1 MTIPV
6 RQWADLSQ
14 DERSRVL
21 SRSEQNVD
29 DLLPVA
35 QKIIDSVVQR
45 GDEAVK
51 EHTARLDGAPADL
64 DIVVP
69 AEAFDEAER
78 SLAPEVREALDYAI
92 ANVRAVH
99 RGQLPHDLELTQ
111 VRPGLLAGER
121 STPID
126 SVGLYV
132 PRGRGSFPSMLYML
146 AVPASLAGVP
156 KIAVATPP
164 DAAGEVDAAC
174 LYAARRCGVHT
185 VYRVGGV
192 QAIAAL
198 AIGTRSVARV
208 SKIVGPGSAYVA
220 AAKRLLRDRVDVGLP
235 AGPSESIILADAG
248 ADAERV
254 AVDLLIE
261 AEHGSDS
268 QALLVTPDVDLADEV
283 ARLAAAHIDATPEP
297 RGGFLRDVFSG
308 YGGVL
313 VTASLDEAVDVVN
326 AFAPEHLQI
335 RTAAPW
341 ETASRVRNAGEIL
354 LGAHSAFSLA
364 NYAAGANAVLPT
376 GGYARTWSGVSVAD
390 FVKRTSVVEVSPG
403 AYDEIARHVAVL
415 AEYEGF
421 HWHARALS
429 ERPGDA
435 SGPAHDR
442 HR

>member
-6 RQWADLSQ
+6 RQWATLS
-14 DERSRVL
+14 DHERSRVL

-29 DLLPVA
+29 ELLPVA
-35 QKIIDSVVQR
+35 QQIIDSVSQR
-45 GDEAVK
+45 GDEAVR
-51 EHTARLDGAPADL
+51 EHSARLDGAPADL
-64 DIVVP
+64 AIVVP
-69 AEAFDEAER
+69 DEAFDNAER
-78 SLAPEVREALDYAI
+78 SLSAEVREALDFAI
-92 ANVRAVH
+92 ENVRAVH
-99 RGQLPHDLELTQ
+99 RRQLPHDLELTQ

-121 STPID
+121 TTPID

-156 KIAVATPP
+156 RIAVATPP
-164 DAAGEVDAAC
+164 DAAGDVDAAC
-174 LYAARRCGVHT
+174 LYAARRCGVDV

-198 AIGTRSVARV
+198 ALGTQSVEPVA
-208 SKIVGPGSAYVA
+208 KIVGPGSAYVA

-235 AGPSESIILADAG
+235 AGPSESIILADAT

-268 QALLVTPDVDLADEV
+268 QALLVTPAPELAHEV
-283 ARLAAAHIDATPEP
+283 ARLAGAHIEATPEP
-297 RGGFLRDVFSG
+297 RAGFLREVFAG
-308 YGGVL
+308 YGGVI
-313 VTASLDEAVDVVN
+313 VTASIDEAVDVVN

-341 ETASRVRNAGEIL
+341 ETASLVRNAGEIL
-354 LGAHSAFSLA
+354 VGAHSAFSLA

-376 GGYARTWSGVSVAD
+376 GGFARTWSGVSVAD
-390 FVKRTSVVEVSPG
+390 FAKRTSVVEVSPG

-421 HWHARALS
+421 HWHARAVRD
-429 ERPGDA
+429 RPGRTA
-435 SGPAHDR
+435 PSR
-442 HR
+442 

>member
-6 RQWADLSQ
+6 RQWAALSHE
-14 DERSRVL
+14 ERSRVL
-21 SRSEQNVD
+21 SRSEQNIDEMV
-29 DLLPVA
+29 PVA
-35 QKIIDSVVQR
+35 EQIIGSISNR
-45 GDEAVK
+45 GDEAVR
-51 EHTARLDGAPADL
+51 EHSARLDGAPPDL
-64 DIVVP
+64 ELVVP
-69 AEAFDEAER
+69 VDAFDEAER
-78 SLAPEVREALDYAI
+78 SLAPAVREALDFAI
-92 ANVRAVH
+92 ENVRAVH
-99 RGQLPHDLELTQ
+99 RHQVPHDLELTQ

-121 STPID
+121 TTPID

-156 KIAVATPP
+156 RIAVATPP

-174 LYAARRCGVHT
+174 LYAARRCGVDT
-185 VYRVGGV
+185 VYRMGGV

-198 AIGTRSVARV
+198 ALGTQSVARV
-208 SKIVGPGSAYVA
+208 DKIVGPGSAYVA

-235 AGPSESIILADAG
+235 AGPSESIILADAT

-268 QALLVTPDVDLADEV
+268 QALLVTPSAQLANEV

-297 RGGFLRDVFSG
+297 RAGFLRDVFAG

-313 VTASLDEAVDVVN
+313 VTSSLDEATDVVN

-335 RTAAPW
+335 RTADPW
-341 ETASRVRNAGEIL
+341 ETASRIRNAGETL

-421 HWHARALS
+421 HWHARAVS
-429 ERPGDA
+429 DRPGEA
-435 SGPAHDR
+435 
-442 HR
+442 